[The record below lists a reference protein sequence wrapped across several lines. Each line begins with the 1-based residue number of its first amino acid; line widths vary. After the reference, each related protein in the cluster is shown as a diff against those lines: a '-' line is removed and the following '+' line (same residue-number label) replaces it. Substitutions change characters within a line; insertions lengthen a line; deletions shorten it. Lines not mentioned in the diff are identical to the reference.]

1 MDWTLK
7 GFDALSLH
15 ELYDLL
21 VLRSRVF
28 VVEQTCPFLDLDGLD
43 KQGEVLHLLGWQEGK
58 LVAYA
63 RLLAP
68 DLVKP
73 GFAVIGRVVT
83 APEARGGGLGHR
95 LMERAGAECARL
107 WPQAPVYLG
116 AQAHLQDFYARHGFR
131 PEGDVYLED
140 EILHIGM
147 VRP

>member
-21 VLRSRVF
+21 ALRSRVF
-28 VVEQTCPFLDLDGLD
+28 VVEQSCPFLDLDGLD
-43 KQGEVLHLLGWQEGK
+43 KHGEVLHLLGWQEGE

-95 LMERAGAECARL
+95 LMERAGAECALL

-131 PEGDVYLED
+131 PEGEAYLED

>member
-43 KQGEVLHLLGWQEGK
+43 KRGDVLHLLGRQDGE

-68 DLVKP
+68 DVVKP
-73 GFAVIGRVVT
+73 GHAVIGRVVT
-83 APEARGGGLGHR
+83 APEARGGGLGHQ
-95 LMERAGAECARL
+95 LMQAAGAECERR
-107 WPQAPVYLG
+107 WPQTPIYLG
-116 AQAHLQDFYARHGFR
+116 AQAQLQGFYGRHGYR
-131 PEGDVYLED
+131 PEGEAYLED
-140 EILHIGM
+140 DILHIGM